1 MFKVFKTPEFK
12 KAISFFVEGIKEN
25 KKSFYIS
32 NISALLWCFLV
43 IIQPYL
49 IKRIIDDGIVAE
61 IPVVNHRT
69 VDLVSHAARG
79 LEVDVIGHDE
89 GIHGVA
95 ALEVEPA
102 VLVPVVLLEVVAE
115 DVLAQEDAQVLGVG
129 A

>member
-61 IPVVNHRT
+61 NQRAVIVFISFILLFLI
-69 VDLVSHAARG
+69 LV
-79 LEVDVIGHDE
+79 LIY
-89 GIHGVA
+89 IYF
-95 ALEVEPA
+95 
-102 VLVPVVLLEVVAE
+102 VL
-115 DVLAQEDAQVLGVG
+115 
-129 A
+129 

>member
-61 IPVVNHRT
+61 NQRAVIVFILLWLLQ
-69 VDLVSHAARG
+69 DIQEQFQLV
-79 LEVDVIGHDE
+79 
-89 GIHGVA
+89 
-95 ALEVEPA
+95 
-102 VLVPVVLLEVVAE
+102 
-115 DVLAQEDAQVLGVG
+115 QEDILAWMFPSM
-129 A
+129 